1 MTLTGLFIEKNDNIV
16 CIDVSTP
23 LKNTTPYFL
32 HSPLLYLQ
40 TVQAPLF
47 KQSPYILVFHEPLNL
62 KIGFFSEPPFLRNHT
77 SWFSFMIHMCKMIIS
92 PVIFFIF

>member
-47 KQSPYILVFHEPLNL
+47 KQSPLY
-62 KIGFFSEPPFLRNHT
+62 IGFSWTPQSKNWIFQWTSISQEPYI
-77 SWFSFMIHMCKMIIS
+77 MI
-92 PVIFFIF
+92 FIYDTHV